1 MLKENN
7 VYFNNI
13 IIVQDSTIQKRMDA
27 GFKKCI
33 SEDASTMNFISYD
46 VNVVNENGHLKYYK
60 DILGIWD
67 INRYMTLLTGDISRL
82 IDDENVYESKGKNN

>member
-13 IIVQDSTIQKRMDA
+13 IIAQDSTIQKRMDA
-27 GFKKCI
+27 GF
-33 SEDASTMNFISYD
+33 MNFISYD
-46 VNVVNENGHLKYYK
+46 VNVVNENEHLRYYK
-60 DILGIWD
+60 DILRMWD
-67 INRYMTLLTGDISRL
+67 INRYMILFLTGDISRL